1 MCRKPHKG
9 RNNDNDNKDKT
20 MKTIIK
26 KTIEF
31 GKVAYWGKH
40 RTNMADVTIE
50 LRECGNG
57 VELSIMGGI
66 WNHIHTNYYTCG
78 QCLDTMAEYLGRNPT
93 FKAVYRLWKNY
104 HLKIVDADVISEVY
118 NLCGIERKISA

>member
-1 MCRKPHKG
+1 
-9 RNNDNDNKDKT
+9 

-31 GKVAYWGKH
+31 GKVAYWGK
-40 RTNMADVTIE
+40 RRSNMADVTIE

-57 VELSIMGGI
+57 VELSITGGI
-66 WNHIHTNYYTCG
+66 WNHIHTDYYTCG
-78 QCLDTMAEYLGRNPT
+78 QCLDTMAEYLGHNPT

-104 HLKIVDADVISEVY
+104 HLKRVDADVISEVY
-118 NLCGIERKISA
+118 NLCGIESKVAA